1 MPILIK
7 HDTVFRSSLFR
18 FTKSHG
24 IGYGMNS
31 AAASKKLGAITIFET
46 VHESFKSVELLVMRK
61 AILIFT
67 ALAKPDG
74 RELLGKS
81 R

>member
-1 MPILIK
+1 
-7 HDTVFRSSLFR
+7 
-18 FTKSHG
+18 
-24 IGYGMNS
+24 
-31 AAASKKLGAITIFET
+31 
-46 VHESFKSVELLVMRK
+46 VELLVMRK
-61 AILIFT
+61 AILRFT